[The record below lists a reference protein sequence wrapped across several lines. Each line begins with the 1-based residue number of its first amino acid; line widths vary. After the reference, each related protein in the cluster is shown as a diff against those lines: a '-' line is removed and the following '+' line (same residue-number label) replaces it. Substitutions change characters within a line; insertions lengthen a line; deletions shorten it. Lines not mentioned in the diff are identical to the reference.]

1 MPNIFLTNK
10 YIVTLLTLSVIGGV
24 IGALIAITQSPKTL
38 LLPVPFT
45 VQDLTGKWDRNE
57 DCEEASIAMAN
68 AYLGGNKDDKL
79 SATVAQEYI
88 SALKR
93 WENTNLGY
101 NADTGAYATSRM
113 AEGTFGI
120 TVRQIR
126 DYTETDLKKE
136 LAKNHVILLPIN
148 ARLLGN
154 PNYAESGPTYHMIV
168 VRGYNAS
175 GFIVNDP
182 GTEQGNGQVYSFET
196 LKKSAADWN
205 NSAKIMDST
214 IKIALI
220 LSR

>member
-1 MPNIFLTNK
+1 MQNIFLNHKYLVILLGLGLIGTISVTNW
-10 YIVTLLTLSVIGGV
+10 LP
-24 IGALIAITQSPKTL
+24 PKEL
-38 LLPVPFT
+38 LLSVPFT
-45 VQDLTGKWDRNE
+45 DQAPTGKWDRNE
-57 DCEEASIAMAN
+57 DCEEASIAMAQ
-68 AYLGGNKDDKL
+68 AYLDGNKNDKL
-79 SATVAQEYI
+79 PALVAQEYI
-88 SALKR
+88 TKLRR
-93 WENTNLGY
+93 WENANLCY

-120 TVRQIR
+120 TVRQIKN
-126 DYTETDLKKE
+126 YTEIDLKKE

-154 PNYAESGPTYHMIV
+154 PAYAESGPTYHMIV
-168 VRGYNAS
+168 VRGYNTS

-182 GTEQGNGQVYSFET
+182 GTEQGNGMVYSFET

-205 NSAKIMDST
+205 NSAQIMDSN